1 MTHVTCRLTA
11 KSRGRLRNR
20 TLGNRVR
27 ASFTFS
33 WTVQLAP
40 VGDTG
45 RSEPAVGSSC
55 NPREHGHVVDERAVT
70 QQLASTETDLHRSTS
85 VVARICNN
93 AKTILT
99 NDELF
104 IRPAERRR
112 PPPPLPLSASFSVR
126 YYRPNSTCSHC
137 EHVLFASHLLNDVL
151 EPAMLLAFA
160 RCKQADIA
168 AVRDKW
174 ITAPG
179 TADQLYIIPSSHY
192 AAFGVTADANIQKQ
206 CHDFRSQQNC
216 GK

>member
-1 MTHVTCRLTA
+1 MTHVTCRLAA
-11 KSRGRLRNR
+11 KSRDRLRNR
-20 TLGNRVR
+20 TLGSRVW

-55 NPREHGHVVDERAVT
+55 NPREHGHVADERAIAE
-70 QQLASTETDLHRSTS
+70 QLASTETDLHRSTS
-85 VVARICNN
+85 VVGRICNN

-126 YYRPNSTCSHC
+126 YYRPNSTCSH
-137 EHVLFASHLLNDVL
+137 LLNDVL
-151 EPAMLLAFA
+151 APAMLLAVA

-174 ITAPG
+174 ITAPC